1 MNITD
6 LLPVV
11 APIIVLCYLLGLF
24 LKAFPKIKDEL
35 IPCLVGLFG
44 GILGVVG
51 FFVIP
56 DYPANDIMTAI
67 AVGVVSGLASTG
79 ANQIYKQLKS
89 FFKEEDNA

>member
-11 APIIVLCYLLGLF
+11 VPILIICYLIGLL
-24 LKAFPKIKDEL
+24 LKNVPAMKDEF
-35 IPCLVGLFG
+35 IPCCVGLAG
-44 GILGVVG
+44 GILGVIG
-51 FFVIP
+51 MFIIP

-67 AVGVVSGLASTG
+67 AVGIVSGLASTG

-89 FFKEEDNA
+89 LK